1 MRTFKRLVIGLLA
14 VGLAHSE
21 ALPGSAATTLPD
33 IRGIYI
39 VAQKGWLDDGQLAQ
53 AIAVP
58 GVDGILVYVLWSV
71 LTSAK
76 APPKTYNWT
85 VLDQMVQLAVSNGKK
100 FEVGIVTG
108 RDTPAWVFDAP
119 PQGLGAAGQTFGYVQ
134 LGKPGA
140 GCLRVQ
146 LALPWDNNYIAAYA
160 DLLQQLSTHLKAQSW
175 YNSMTM
181 LRLTGINTYTE
192 ELRLPAEPPGT
203 GAAAQSCLSGNL
215 QAWEQVGYT
224 QGLVATGWRQMLTA
238 SQRAFPDKTF
248 TLLAWQTNESELQTG
263 GAACGGTRAM
273 PMVCTSDADYFN
285 LLKLGIFPEGSSGT
299 NPVMAQYLELL
310 PPNVIAFPNAVLQA
324 HNILLPGPTPVT
336 APTPT
341 PAPKATFEPT
351 SSMTP
356 ELTSGPTP
364 TTAPK
369 SERLPSNTP
378 TFEPPS
384 TPAPKPIPKS

>member
-1 MRTFKRLVIGLLA
+1 MQWITYDSGFEIAIFSGPRAHERAIMFAERGGILEVTQTAPPISAVRTDPEERTLVKLPSGEAILRTFKRLVIGLLA

-134 LGKPGA
+134 LGK
-140 GCLRVQ
+140 
-146 LALPWDNNYIAAYA
+146 
-160 DLLQQLSTHLKAQSW
+160 LSI
-175 YNSMTM
+175 
-181 LRLTGINTYTE
+181 GVE
-192 ELRLPAEPPGT
+192 
-203 GAAAQSCLSGNL
+203 
-215 QAWEQVGYT
+215 V
-224 QGLVATGWRQMLTA
+224 
-238 SQRAFPDKTF
+238 
-248 TLLAWQTNESELQTG
+248 
-263 GAACGGTRAM
+263 
-273 PMVCTSDADYFN
+273 
-285 LLKLGIFPEGSSGT
+285 
-299 NPVMAQYLELL
+299 
-310 PPNVIAFPNAVLQA
+310 
-324 HNILLPGPTPVT
+324 
-336 APTPT
+336 
-341 PAPKATFEPT
+341 
-351 SSMTP
+351 
-356 ELTSGPTP
+356 
-364 TTAPK
+364 
-369 SERLPSNTP
+369 
-378 TFEPPS
+378 
-384 TPAPKPIPKS
+384 